1 MLKKIIPERF
11 WPKKDAETTQKFIF
25 WASTTIV
32 GFIMLSIVLFVGTI
46 GILSIGLPD
55 VNDLEKLQADQS
67 TEIYD
72 KDGELLYTIHGE
84 ENRAQVSYDKISPYL
99 VNATVAIEDDRFWE
113 HSGFDLMGIGSAA
126 LYEIFGIG
134 VKRGGSTITQ
144 QYVKNSFLSSERS
157 YVRKAKELILSVR
170 LERTYEK
177 EKILELYLNRI
188 PYGNNAYGSEK
199 AAQIYFSKAAK
210 DLTLAESAI
219 LASLPQAPTKYN
231 PYGNNKYS
239 HLLKEFTPEEIRYRN
254 IKGETN
260 LNTPDYVRGLIGNF
274 VDLGDGQKIYIQGR
288 TDLVL
293 KRMFELGTITEKER
307 KEALNELQVIQFQKH
322 VERIKHPH
330 FVLYVKQLLEE
341 KYGKDVV
348 EKGGLKVYTTLDSK
362 LQDYA
367 EKTAEEIGK
376 KNAENHGTNNAA
388 ILTINAKTGQILA
401 MVGSRDY
408 YDEAIDGNVNV
419 VVRPR
424 QPGSSFKPIVYAEA
438 FYNGFAPATPLYD
451 VPLRVGE
458 DRPQNYS
465 GNWLGQISI
474 RRALGQSR
482 NIPAVQAY
490 FLAGQQDPIIDL
502 AVKMGITTLDKAHS
516 YGYPL
521 AIGAGEIPLS
531 EMVTAYATFANGG
544 KKPELTAIL
553 KVMNSNGD
561 ILEEWK
567 QKEFDEVLDPQ
578 IAYCINSILSDKAN
592 GVSSRLYVSGHT
604 NAAKTGTSTKENKK
618 EAAGKTVAPADAW
631 TIGYTP
637 TIVTGVW
644 TGNTDGSG
652 LAYSADGV
660 TTAAPIFN
668 AVMSYALKN
677 LPEEAFPKP
686 EGIKEVSVSTASG
699 KLPGANTPKSQITTD
714 IFPSFGIPTEVETNS
729 FYKVKI
735 DKVSGLLAT
744 EYTPQDSIQEVLYQ
758 NYEIPPQLSIF
769 KEDIRKYFASK
780 ADAAL
785 KDGETSVG
793 GIDEATGV
801 KIMIGVPPTEYDNIH
816 TADTAKNPPTI
827 SILSPVSQ
835 SIISLGDTKNKI
847 VVNVKVEAKNGVSEV
862 QFFVDDKQELTTNIS
877 PYTGYLTFSKFFTT
891 GKHLIVA
898 KVIDKLGY
906 STSSAIEVKIENP
919 ASTTEETPTT
929 PVTPD
934 PTPTDATS
942 TIPTTIPEPQGAPTK
957 PNK

>member
-1 MLKKIIPERF
+1 MLRKIIPEKF
-11 WPKKDAETTQKFIF
+11 WPKRDAETKQKIIF
-25 WASTTIV
+25 WGSTIIV
-32 GFIMLSIVLFVGTI
+32 GFILVSIILFVGTV

-55 VNDLEKLQADQS
+55 VTDLEKLQAAQS

-72 KDGELLYTIHGE
+72 KDGGLLYTIHGE
-84 ENRAQVSYDKISPYL
+84 ENREQVAYDKISKDL
-99 VNATVAIEDDRFWE
+99 INATVAIEDDRFWE
-113 HSGFDLMGIGSAA
+113 HGGYDLVGIGSAA

-134 VKRGGSTITQ
+134 VPRGGSTITQ

-157 YVRKAKELILSVR
+157 YIRKAKELILSIR
-170 LERTYEK
+170 LERTYDK
-177 EKILELYLNRI
+177 KKILELYLNRI
-188 PYGNNAYGSEK
+188 PYGNNAYGCEK
-199 AAQIYFSKAAK
+199 AAQIYFNKLASS
-210 DLTLAESAI
+210 LTLAESSV

-239 HLLKEFTPEEIRYRN
+239 HLLKDFTSEEIHYRK
-254 IKGETN
+254 IKGETD
-260 LNTPDYVRGLIGNF
+260 LNQDEYVRGLIGKF
-274 VDLGDGQKIYIQGR
+274 VDLGNGQEIYIQGR

-293 KRMFELGTITEKER
+293 KRMFELGTITTKER
-307 KEALNELQVIQFQKH
+307 KTALDDLQKIQFQKY
-322 VERIKHPH
+322 VEKIKHPH
-330 FVLYVKQLLEE
+330 FVLYIKQILEE

-348 EKGGLKVYTTLDSK
+348 EKGGLKVYTTLDSN

-376 KNAENHGTNNAA
+376 NNAKSYGTNNAA

-408 YDEAIDGNVNV
+408 YDETIDGNVNV
-419 VVRPR
+419 VLRPR
-424 QPGSSFKPIVYAEA
+424 QPGSSFKPIVYSEA

-451 VPLRVGE
+451 VPLKVGE
-458 DRPQNYS
+458 DRPENYS
-465 GNWLGQISI
+465 GNWLGQLTI

-482 NIPAVQAY
+482 NIPAIEAY

-502 AVKMGITTLDKAHS
+502 ATKLGITTLTKSHS

-531 EMVTAYATFANGG
+531 EMVTAYGTFANGG

-553 KVMNSNGD
+553 KVVNSNGD

-578 IAYCINSILSDKAN
+578 IAYCISSILSDASVA
-592 GVSSRLYVSGHT
+592 VSSRLHISGHT

-618 EAAGKTVAPADAW
+618 AAGGKTVAPADAW

-677 LPEEAFPKP
+677 IPDEAFPRP

-699 KLPGANTPKSQITTD
+699 KLPGENTPKSQITTD
-714 IFPSFGIPTEVETNS
+714 IFPSFSIPTEVETNS
-729 FYKVKI
+729 FYRVKI

-744 EYTPQDSIQEVLYQ
+744 EYTPQDAVQEVLYQ
-758 NYEIPPQLSIF
+758 NYEIPPQLSLF

-780 ADAAL
+780 ADTAL

-793 GIDEATGV
+793 AVDEASGV
-801 KIMIGVPPTEYDNIH
+801 KIMIGVPPTDYDNIH
-816 TADTAKNPPTI
+816 TAQTAKNPPTI
-827 SILSPVSQ
+827 SIISPTSQ
-835 SIISLGDTKNKI
+835 SIISLGESKNKI
-847 VVNVKVEAKNGVSEV
+847 IVDIKAEAKNKVSEV
-862 QFFVDDKQELTTNIS
+862 QFFVDDKQEYTTNIA
-877 PYTGYLTFSKFFTT
+877 PYTGYLTFSKFFIP

-898 KVIDKLGY
+898 KVIDSLGY
-906 STSSAIEVKIENP
+906 STSSAIEIKIENP
-919 ASTTEETPTT
+919 SIATPKEKEK
-929 PVTPD
+929 PAVTD
-934 PTPTDATS
+934 VPTDS
-942 TIPTTIPEPQGAPTK
+942 VK
-957 PNK
+957 